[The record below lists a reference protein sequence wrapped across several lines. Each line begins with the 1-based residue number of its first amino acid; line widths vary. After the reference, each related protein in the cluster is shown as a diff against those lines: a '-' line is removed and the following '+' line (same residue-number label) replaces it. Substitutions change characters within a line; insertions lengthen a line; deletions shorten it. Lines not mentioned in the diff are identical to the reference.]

1 MLSSIMR
8 MIGSMDK
15 LFSQMSLKALLRR
28 EREERNAALRERLHA
43 LRTPEQALLA
53 LRSLDGIGARTQV
66 QPA

>member
-15 LFSQMSLKALLRR
+15 LFSQMSLTALLRR
-28 EREERNAALRERLHA
+28 EREERNAA